1 MKMSE
6 QIKLGQPWEI
16 IKTVNEFFKADKIRN
31 SLINEN
37 QDWEVKVKRMSN
49 GIFTIRVRKPLLA
62 KNKSAGR
69 KSKKG
74 KSNSRS
80 KK

>member
-1 MKMSE
+1 MGE

-16 IKTVNEFFKADKIRN
+16 IKTVNDFFKADKIRN

-37 QDWEVKVKRMSN
+37 SDWEVKVKRMSN
-49 GIFTIRVRKPLLA
+49 GIFTIRVRKPLLN
-62 KNKSAGR
+62 KNKSADR

>member
-1 MKMSE
+1 MDK
-6 QIKLGQPWEI
+6 QVKLGQPWEI

-31 SLINEN
+31 SLIHEN
-37 QDWEVKVKRMSN
+37 PDWSVKVKRMAS
-49 GIFTIRVRKPLLA
+49 GTFTIRVRKPLFV
-62 KNKSAGR
+62 KNKPTGR

-74 KSNSRS
+74 KGNSRS